1 MIKKHNGAF
10 LLNDTAAADPAIQMA
25 LASYM
30 QQTKRDAAR
39 CQAIREGRISN
50 DGQSGSWN
58 ISDRH

>member
-25 LASYM
+25 MASYM

-39 CQAIREGRISN
+39 CQAIREGRIST
-50 DGQSGSWN
+50 DGQSGS
-58 ISDRH
+58 